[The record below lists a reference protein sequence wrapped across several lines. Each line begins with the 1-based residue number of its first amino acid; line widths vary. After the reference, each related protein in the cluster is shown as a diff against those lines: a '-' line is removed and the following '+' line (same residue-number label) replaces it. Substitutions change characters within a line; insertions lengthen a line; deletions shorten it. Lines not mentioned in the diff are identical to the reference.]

1 MTSKSKHTQSGA
13 VELAAQEQV
22 VVDQFAEVIRR
33 HRACGLVALARLAS
47 IAFELS
53 IGPKPSRED
62 NLVLALARGLEVRQ
76 HLAKAEGGSLSS
88 KEVARLLGISKT
100 AVLQRLEAGRLVA
113 WRQGGRQT
121 ARFPRWQFG
130 QHGQV
135 LAGLEAVLKILNR
148 NQPVDAWG
156 RILFFLQT
164 EGSLGNKRP
173 LDLLR
178 EGRVNDVRM
187 AAEAYVG

>member
-1 MTSKSKHTQSGA
+1 M
-13 VELAAQEQV
+13 ELAAQEQV

-62 NLVLALARGLEVRQ
+62 NLVLALAGGLEVRQ

-88 KEVARLLGISKT
+88 KEVARHWASPRRRCCSGLKRVDWLRGGK
-100 AVLQRLEAGRLVA
+100 E
-113 WRQGGRQT
+113 GGRPHDSHGGNSAST
-121 ARFPRWQFG
+121 ARFW
-130 QHGQV
+130 
-135 LAGLEAVLKILNR
+135 LAWRRCSKSSIATSALTPGAESCF
-148 NQPVDAWG
+148 PW
-156 RILFFLQT
+156 QT

>member
-1 MTSKSKHTQSGA
+1 MVWKSASTLPKQKEGACPPRKWPGYWASPRRRCCSG
-13 VELAAQEQV
+13 LKR
-22 VVDQFAEVIRR
+22 VDW
-33 HRACGLVALARLAS
+33 L
-47 IAFELS
+47 
-53 IGPKPSRED
+53 
-62 NLVLALARGLEVRQ
+62 RGG
-76 HLAKAEGGSLSS
+76 KEGG
-88 KEVARLLGISKT
+88 K
-100 AVLQRLEAGRLVA
+100 
-113 WRQGGRQT
+113 T

-148 NQPVDAWG
+148 NQRVDAWG